1 MARATV
7 EVIAAL
13 RRTAARLQQGA
24 AYQWGHSGMC
34 NCGHLAQTIT
44 ELPGAVIHREVAGE
58 WSEYLEDYC
67 VVTGERVDDL
77 RAKMV
82 RFGFEPTELAAL
94 EQLADPAVLRAL
106 PGGHRH
112 LVRNER
118 DDVALYLET
127 WAELLATR
135 RVA

>member
-1 MARATV
+1 MARATD

-13 RRTAARLQQGA
+13 RTTAVRLQQGA
-24 AYQWGHSGMC
+24 PYQWGHSGMC

-44 ELPGAVIHREVAGE
+44 HLPGAEIHREVAGE
-58 WSEYLEDYC
+58 WSEYLEDHC
-67 VVTGERVDDL
+67 PVTGERLDRL

-94 EQLADPAVLRAL
+94 EQLADPAVLHAL

-112 LVRNER
+112 LVRNQR

-127 WAELLATR
+127 WAQLLATR